1 MLQPIAHHHPGNFY
15 FTQNSQNHSDSQL
28 TIKEMMVS
36 DQNWEEL
43 SMVMVI
49 RKEEVER
56 GRRIRIEKEVGG
68 WKKRREDGKGGRR
81 KEKMTEKNEEISQIN
96 AQRSIGANM
105 P

>member
-1 MLQPIAHHHPGNFY
+1 
-15 FTQNSQNHSDSQL
+15 
-28 TIKEMMVS
+28 MVS

-43 SMVMVI
+43 SMVMMI

-56 GRRIRIEKEVGG
+56 GRRIEKEVGG
-68 WKKRREDGKGGRR
+68 LKKRMEDGKGGRR